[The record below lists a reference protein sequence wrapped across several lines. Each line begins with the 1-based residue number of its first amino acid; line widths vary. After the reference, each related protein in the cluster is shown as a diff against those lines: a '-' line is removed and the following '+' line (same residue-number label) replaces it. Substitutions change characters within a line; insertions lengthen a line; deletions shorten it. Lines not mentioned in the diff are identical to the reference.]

1 MLDLRRIAV
10 VLVIA
15 IGLALLAC
23 SSGAKPSAQ
32 PDSTAAAT
40 PSPAPAP
47 PTPAATPVCGSTAIL
62 PGAGEAGS
70 VNADGDGVADRV
82 ATYTNTSGSYLQ
94 LVLDDRAAVS
104 VQLSEA
110 DVIRV
115 SAIGGYDVDGDGRDE
130 IFAVTGNGAYT
141 IWIDVF
147 EFDPVACALV
157 RLAAPGSV
165 RPQFTAGASV
175 GNGAGLEC
183 ADGKLVST
191 HYSATT
197 LEKAPGRYRGRRT
210 SYAIV
215 GTHLEV
221 ASEIDIEFGLDDPSA
236 RLMASFKCGDLPLI
250 RKVSERS

>member
-1 MLDLRRIAV
+1 M
-10 VLVIA
+10 
-15 IGLALLAC
+15 
-23 SSGAKPSAQ
+23 
-32 PDSTAAAT
+32 
-40 PSPAPAP
+40 
-47 PTPAATPVCGSTAIL
+47 
-62 PGAGEAGS
+62 
-70 VNADGDGVADRV
+70 NADGDGIADRV

-147 EFDPVACALV
+147 EFDASACALV

-165 RPQFTAGASV
+165 RPQFAAGASV

-183 ADGKLVST
+183 ADGKLIST

-221 ASEIDIEFGLDDPSA
+221 ASETDIEFGLDDPSA

-250 RKVSERS
+250 RKVTERS